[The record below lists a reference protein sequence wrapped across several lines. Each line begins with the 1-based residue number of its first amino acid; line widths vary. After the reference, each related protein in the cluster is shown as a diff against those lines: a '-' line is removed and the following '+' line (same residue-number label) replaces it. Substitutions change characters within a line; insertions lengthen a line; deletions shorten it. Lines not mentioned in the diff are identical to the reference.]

1 MMEAVRLQVE
11 IDEAARS
18 LEKSYERALRRI
30 ERLKDSL
37 NTLEET
43 TRCDKG
49 PGNAGRMK
57 TLDSAAG
64 SLNRLSDSLI
74 ARSKKAWQ
82 TYERLEHKC
91 KATGLEMTRLSNVQ
105 VLCKKTE
112 SMAADLLCY
121 TLGRLRHK
129 ENLSA

>member
-1 MMEAVRLQVE
+1 MSTECST
-11 IDEAARS
+11 IDQRARS
-18 LEKSYERALRRI
+18 LEKSYERTLRRI
-30 ERLKDSL
+30 KRLKGSL

-57 TLDSAAG
+57 ALDSAAG

-82 TYERLEHKC
+82 IYERLEHKC

-112 SMAADLLCY
+112 AMAADLLCY
-121 TLGRLRHK
+121 MLGRLRHR
-129 ENLSA
+129 ERLSD